1 MHAKNQLAI
10 GTMIG
15 ALALSV
21 QLQPA
26 HAVDVAEVGS
36 FHVGGQA
43 LKLEGLP
50 VKELVYTAGGP
61 PTKMDPNGDFHTGQ
75 MYVQYIKLTAPKA
88 KYPLLLWHG
97 GGLTGVTYETKPDGK
112 PGWQSYF
119 LNQGHDVYVSDA
131 VERGRASWS
140 RFPEVYKSEPVFR
153 TKKEAWEAFRIGA
166 DGSYNSDPAQRKALT
181 GQLFPVSAFDQ
192 FAMQSVPRWV
202 TNDAQT
208 TAAYNAYV
216 QKVCPCVILVHSQ
229 GGNFGYNATQ
239 TNPDKVKGLIAIE
252 PSGAPDPAKVHLASI
267 KDIPHLTVWGDF
279 IEQSALWNRL
289 SAASTAYHKAM
300 KEGGGK
306 ATWLSLPEA
315 GVKGNTH
322 MLMMDTNS
330 DQVAGLIQK
339 WMGENGLMK

>member
-1 MHAKNQLAI
+1 MRIVALLA
-10 GTMIG
+10 GT
-15 ALALSV
+15 ALIAVSLPAL
-21 QLQPA
+21 
-26 HAVDVAEVGS
+26 AVDVAEVGS

-61 PTKMDPNGDFHTGQ
+61 VTKMDPNGDFHTGQ
-75 MYVQYIKLTAPKA
+75 MYVQYIKLTQPKA
-88 KYPLLLWHG
+88 RYPLLLWHG

-119 LNQGHDVYVSDA
+119 LNQGHSVYVSDA

-140 RFPEVYKSEPVFR
+140 RFPEVYKGEPVFR

-166 DGSYNSDPAQRKALT
+166 DGSYSSDPSQRKEIP
-181 GQLFPVSAFDQ
+181 GQLFPVAAFDA

-208 TAAYNAYV
+208 QAAYNAYV

-229 GGNFGYNATQ
+229 GGNFGFNAMLA
-239 TNPDKVKGLIAIE
+239 NPDKIKGLIAVE
-252 PSGAPDPAKVHLASI
+252 PSGAPDPTKVNLASV
-267 KDIPHLTVWGDF
+267 KDIPHLTVWGDN
-279 IEQSALWNRL
+279 IAQSDLWTKL
-289 SAASTAYHKAM
+289 SKASTVYHKALADL
-300 KEGGGK
+300 GGK
-306 ATWLSLPEA
+306 ATWLSLPDA
-315 GVKGNTH
+315 GLKGNTH

-339 WMGENGLMK
+339 WMTDSGLMQ

>member
-1 MHAKNQLAI
+1 MTTEGPKIAL
-10 GTMIG
+10 G
-15 ALALSV
+15 ALICALAVPIDTAS
-21 QLQPA
+21 
-26 HAVDVAEVGS
+26 AVDVAEVGS

-88 KYPLLLWHG
+88 RYPLLLWHG

-112 PGWQSYF
+112 PGWQQFF
-119 LNQGHDVYVSDA
+119 LNQGHDVYLSDA

-166 DGSYNSDPAQRKALT
+166 DGSYASEPAQRKALP
-181 GQLFPVSAFDQ
+181 GQLFPVEAFDA

-208 TAAYNAYV
+208 QAAYNAYV

-229 GGNFGYNATQ
+229 GGNFGFNATL
-239 TNPDKVKGLIAIE
+239 TAPDKVKALIAVE
-252 PSGAPDPAKVHLASI
+252 PSGAPDATKVNLASI
-267 KDIPHLTVWGDF
+267 KDIPHLTVWGDN
-279 IEQSALWNRL
+279 IEQSQLWTKL
-289 SAASTAYHKAM
+289 SAASTAYHKART
-300 KEGGGK
+300 EAGGK
-306 ATWLSLPEA
+306 STWLSLPAA